1 MDDSP
6 ATANSSALSH
16 RDFRRYL
23 GAAFLAI
30 LATQIQSVAVGWQVY
45 SIARTPLALGYV
57 GLFQFLPMMACT
69 IPAGHMADRFDR
81 RLILVIS
88 NFCSAIAAG
97 CFLTLA
103 LTRTTVI
110 WPFYAVLVIFGASRA
125 FAGPAS
131 QSLVPLLVPQDQF
144 PQAVAWASSTSQVAV
159 IAGPAI
165 GGAIYILG
173 PAVDYGVC
181 LILFATV
188 AIVMMG
194 IRSRGMRYEA
204 EADTTAFERITA
216 GIAYVW
222 RKPLILGAF
231 SLDLFAVLLGGATA
245 LLPVYARDILHVGPL
260 GLGVLRSAPALGAAM
275 LGLALGQQALQRRA
289 GLAMFACV
297 AIFGVATIVF
307 GLSENFALSIGRA
320 VRDRRVGHGERLRAH
335 DAHATCDARCDARAG
350 ERGEQAVR
358 RRVERAG
365 RVRIG
370 RHRDMV
376 RHGACGGDRRRRH
389 AGHRRCLVSA
399 VSEPAR
405 SGSAVRSDA
414 VNQLM
419 HSISRF
425 NAAAENVRMLATR
438 SELPVSQVVE
448 RSTGPATAMQLWPA
462 ASP

>member
-307 GLSENFALSIGRA
+307 GLSENFALSMAALFVLGA
-320 VRDRRVGHGERLRAH
+320 S
-335 DAHATCDARCDARAG
+335 
-350 ERGEQAVR
+350 
-358 RRVERAG
+358 
-365 RVRIG
+365 
-370 RHRDMV
+370 DMV
-376 RHGACGGDRRRRH
+376 SVYVRTTLTQLATPDAMRGR
-389 AGHRRCLVSA
+389 VSA
-399 VSEPAR
+399 VNRLFVGASNELGEFESGVTATWFGTVPAVVIGGVGTLVIVAVWYRLFPSLREVDRLSEVTP
-405 SGSAVRSDA
+405 
-414 VNQLM
+414 
-419 HSISRF
+419 
-425 NAAAENVRMLATR
+425 
-438 SELPVSQVVE
+438 
-448 RSTGPATAMQLWPA
+448 
-462 ASP
+462 

>member
-307 GLSENFALSIGRA
+307 GLSENFALSMAALFVMGA
-320 VRDRRVGHGERLRAH
+320 S
-335 DAHATCDARCDARAG
+335 
-350 ERGEQAVR
+350 
-358 RRVERAG
+358 
-365 RVRIG
+365 
-370 RHRDMV
+370 DMV
-376 RHGACGGDRRRRH
+376 SVYVRTTLTQLATPDAMRGR
-389 AGHRRCLVSA
+389 VSA
-399 VSEPAR
+399 VNRLFVGASNELGEFESGVTATWFGTVPAVVIGGVGTLVIVAVWYRLFPSLREVDRLSEVTP
-405 SGSAVRSDA
+405 
-414 VNQLM
+414 
-419 HSISRF
+419 
-425 NAAAENVRMLATR
+425 
-438 SELPVSQVVE
+438 
-448 RSTGPATAMQLWPA
+448 
-462 ASP
+462 